1 MQTTVTERGQI
12 SIPAELRKKFHLT
25 PGCGVEWIATP
36 EGIFLM
42 PVPKDPIA
50 AFRGSGGEGLSTK
63 DLLEQRALDKKM
75 DEKKFAR
82 RRG

>member
-12 SIPAELRKKFHLT
+12 SIPASIRKKLHLQ
-25 PGCGVEWIATP
+25 PGMGVEWIVRD

-42 PVPKDPIA
+42 PVPKDPIK
-50 AFRGSGGEGLSTK
+50 AFRGSGGGGLSTK
-63 DLLEQRALDKKM
+63 VLLEQRALDKKM